1 VTQVDFFPVF
11 ADWARKQG
19 LEEATRRFGPVLGD
33 ELAEYVREY
42 ENRISLIERD
52 DPPVLAGPRDPWYPG
67 PNDDG
72 DTFWPALKAH
82 FETSLDWS
90 ADRIRPV
97 DAASSKV
104 VAYTPRPQLTTWS
117 SKGLVVG
124 YVQSGKTTNF
134 TSVIAKAADV
144 GYKLVIVLSG
154 IHNGLRRQTQERLDQ
169 QLKDLA
175 PTSWLTLTD
184 QVKDFHPPSMQST
197 ALLHNQETKVA
208 LCVAKKN
215 KTVLTRLDA
224 WLEDASKQRVLA
236 DLPVLVID
244 DEADQASVETKTIN
258 PLIRKILAK
267 LPRCTYIG
275 YTATPFANVLIDPA
289 AGDLYPEN
297 FILNL
302 PRPEGYFGSER
313 IFGRDAVEGDE
324 ANGADLD
331 GFDMVRLIDDD
342 EVELLRPAGK
352 KAAAD
357 FEPEVTGSMETATR
371 WFWLAT
377 AARRAR
383 GDHGHSTMLVHTSVK
398 IAVHEGFKDPLVEL
412 RDETLRRLA
421 ADDELLLRELR
432 DLWDEETR
440 RVQTADFPG
449 VTPTS
454 FDAVLAELADVVGA
468 TRIVIDNCRSEDR
481 LDYSEPGRVAI
492 AVGGAT
498 LSRGLTLEG
507 LVVSFFVRAAQA
519 YDTLLQMARWFGF
532 RPGYEDL
539 PRIWMT
545 DQLQEWFRH
554 LATVEHEIRLDIDRY
569 EQQGLT
575 PTEFGVRIRTHP
587 VLRVTAKMGAY
598 KPAYASYG
606 GRRVQT
612 RYFVENDAAWLQ
624 DNVDAADSLVRGIRA
639 AGGRGEELSTG
650 AMLYRQVEGD
660 LVERFLGHY
669 RSHADSPDL
678 DRDLVLKY
686 IAKQKSQGSLER
698 WSVAV
703 MAAPRRDHGTV
714 NLGGLDFNRITRA
727 KLRET
732 GPERADIK
740 TLMSKDH
747 RVVDLDISP
756 KDARA
761 KNESELMDLR
771 NFDPVARDQALLLLY
786 PIDPASRPD
795 KANEKSRSPL
805 GAADDVI
812 GMALVFPG
820 NAEAKSSVDST
831 YISVDLSDAEVEHE
845 PAELES
851 LQGQDEP

>member
-1 VTQVDFFPVF
+1 MQTDFFPVF
-11 ADWARKQG
+11 AEWARKHG
-19 LEEATRRFGPVLGD
+19 LDEARRRFGPVLQE
-33 ELAEYVREY
+33 ELAAFVAEY
-42 ENRISLIERD
+42 EERITRIETD
-52 DPPVLAGPRDPWYPG
+52 DPPVLHGPRDPWYPG
-67 PNDDG
+67 PNDEG
-72 DTFWPALKAH
+72 DTYWPALRTYFAS
-82 FETSLDWS
+82 ELGWS
-90 ADRIRPV
+90 DDRVRPV
-97 DAASSKV
+97 DKASSKV
-104 VAYTPRPQLTTWS
+104 VAYTPRPELEKWT

-169 QLKDLA
+169 QLRELT
-175 PTSWLTLTD
+175 PTRWLTLTD
-184 QVKDFHPPSMQST
+184 QVHDFRPPSMQST
-197 ALLHNQETKVA
+197 ALLHNQDGVA

-215 KTVLTRLDA
+215 KTVLKRLDA

-244 DEADQASVETKTIN
+244 DEADQASVETRSIN
-258 PLIRKILAK
+258 PLIRQILSK

-275 YTATPFANVLIDPA
+275 YTATPFANILIDPA

-302 PRPEGYFGSER
+302 PRPDGYFGSER
-313 IFGRDAVEGDE
+313 IFGRDLVEGEE
-324 ANGADLD
+324 ANGAELD
-331 GFDMVRLIDDD
+331 GFDMVRIIDED
-342 EVELLRPAGK
+342 EMESLRPASRR
-352 KAAAD
+352 AEAM
-357 FEPEVTGSMETATR
+357 FEPDITPSMVSATR

-383 GDHGHSTMLVHTSVK
+383 GDAGHSTMLIHTSVK
-398 IAVHEGFKDPLVEL
+398 IAVHEGFKDPLIDL
-412 RDETLRRLA
+412 RDDMSTRLRRDDRALI
-421 ADDELLLRELR
+421 DELES
-432 DLWDEETR
+432 LWDAETA
-440 RVQTADFPG
+440 RVPASEFPG
-449 VTPTS
+449 LPVTP
-454 FDAVLAELADVVGA
+454 FADVLAMLPEVVGA
-468 TRIVIDNCRSEDR
+468 TRVIIDNCRSEDR
-481 LDYSEPGRVAI
+481 LDYSAPGQVAI

-532 RPGYEDL
+532 RHGYEDL

-545 DQLQEWFRH
+545 DQLCDWFRH
-554 LATVEHEIRLDIDRY
+554 LSTVEHEIRLDIDRY

-606 GRRVQT
+606 GRRIQT
-612 RYFVENDAAWLQ
+612 RYFPVSNTEWLQ
-624 DNVDAADSLVRGIRA
+624 ANFGAADALVRSVRGD
-639 AGGRGEELSTG
+639 GGMGERLDSG
-650 AMLYRQVEGD
+650 ATLYRDVSAD
-660 LVERFLGHY
+660 LVERFLGSY

-686 IAKQKSQGSLER
+686 VRKQRQQGALGV

-703 MAAPRRDHGTV
+703 MAGVDDRHGAV
-714 NLGGLDFNRITRA
+714 SLGGLPFSRISRA
-727 KLRET
+727 KVKDT

-747 RVVDLDISP
+747 RVVDLHMTSQHARAMNESALM
-756 KDARA
+756 DAR
-761 KNESELMDLR
+761 NY
-771 NFDPVARDQALLLLY
+771 DPVARDRGLLLIY
-786 PIDPASRPD
+786 PIDPRSEPD
-795 KANEKSRSPL
+795 PRNIKNRSAL
-805 GAADDVI
+805 GAVGDVI

-820 NAEAKSSVDST
+820 NAEAKTSVGST
-831 YISVDLSDAEVEHE
+831 YISVDLSEADVEVEE
-845 PAELES
+845 AELAS
-851 LQGQDEP
+851 LNGEDEQ